1 MPIKWQP
8 FKELEG
14 MPHLPHPHRGEEENW
29 VPFVPTF
36 RPEEPAIDVYQDKN
50 NLYVEVPLVGI
61 KPENVNVSI
70 ENGVLTVEGKTE
82 EAKEAKDKD
91 YLRKEIRKGSF
102 RRVIKLPVEVKK
114 DKASA
119 ESLKGVLKITI
130 PKAAQTTSRAK
141 KVPIKIK

>member
-14 MPHLPHPHRGEEENW
+14 MPHFPHRPEEEEW

-50 NLYVEVPLVGI
+50 NLYIEVSLVGV
-61 KPENVNVSI
+61 KPEDVNVSI

-82 EAKEAKDKD
+82 EIKGAKDKD
-91 YLRKEIRKGSF
+91 YLKKEIRKGSF
-102 RRVIKLPVEVKK
+102 RRIVKLPVEVKK

-119 ESLKGVLKITI
+119 ESIKGVLKITI
-130 PKAAQTTSRAK
+130 PKAAKAASRAK
-141 KVPIKIK
+141 RIPIKIK

>member
-14 MPHLPHPHRGEEENW
+14 MPHFPHQPGEEGW

-61 KPENVNVSI
+61 KPENVTVSI

-82 EAKEAKDKD
+82 ETKEVKDKD

-102 RRVIKLPVEVKK
+102 RRIIKLPVEVKK

-119 ESLKGVLKITI
+119 ESVKGVLKITI
-130 PKAAQTTSRAK
+130 PKMAQSTSRAK
-141 KVPIKIK
+141 KIPIKIK

>member
-14 MPHLPHPHRGEEENW
+14 MPHLPHRGGEEEW
-29 VPFVPTF
+29 VPFVPAF
-36 RPEEPAIDVYQDKN
+36 RPEEPAIDIYQDKN

-61 KPENVNVSI
+61 KPENVTVSI

-82 EAKEAKDKD
+82 ETKEAKDKD

-119 ESLKGVLKITI
+119 ESIKGVLKITI
-130 PKAAQTTSRAK
+130 PKVAQTISRAK
-141 KVPIKIK
+141 RIPIKIK